1 MVSLCETCK
10 SMREVRTERS
20 RFLMCQL
27 SVSNATFPKYPRQP
41 VVRCGGY
48 EGRQEA
54 KMADDASGQ
63 QP

>member
-10 SMREVRTERS
+10 KMREVRTERS
-20 RFLMCQL
+20 RFLLCQL
-27 SVSNATFPKYPRQP
+27 SVTNAAYPKYLPQP

-48 EGRQEA
+48 EVRREA
-54 KMADDASGQ
+54 KNEDGSLA